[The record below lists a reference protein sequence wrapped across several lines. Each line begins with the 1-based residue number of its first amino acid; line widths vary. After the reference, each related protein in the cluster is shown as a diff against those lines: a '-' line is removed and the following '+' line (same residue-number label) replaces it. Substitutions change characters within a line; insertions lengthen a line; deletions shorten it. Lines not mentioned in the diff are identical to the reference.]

1 MSLSR
6 ALMDATDAMAE
17 ADARILEALAAGA
30 LVDAPAEVSLA
41 LLHFGIAARNL
52 CDAILAHY
60 APQIGEPHDNRCS
73 QIRFPA

>member
-1 MSLSR
+1 MSLAR
-6 ALMDATDAMAE
+6 VLTDATDAMAV
-17 ADARILEALAAGA
+17 ADAAVLEALSSGA
-30 LVDAPAEVSLA
+30 LADAPTEVSLA

>member
-6 ALMDATDAMAE
+6 VLMDATDAMAE

-30 LVDAPAEVSLA
+30 LADAPTEVSLA
-41 LLHFGIAARNL
+41 LLHFGIAARHL

-60 APQIGEPHDNRCS
+60 APPIGDHDENSVAHARL
-73 QIRFPA
+73 F